1 MNIYFVCTGNTCRSP
16 MAEAILR
23 AKQLVDVDVKSAG
36 IYAMNGD
43 QMSIGS
49 STVLEEQEMSMP
61 HESSSVTEE
70 NVRWA
75 DLILTMTTSHKRAF
89 MDVYPFAAD
98 KTFTLREYV
107 RDEEGDI
114 PDPYGGSIEA
124 YRETFRVM
132 KQLIDQLERKI
143 R

>member
-23 AKQLVDVDVKSAG
+23 AKKLVGVDVKSAG
-36 IYAMNGD
+36 IYATNGN

-49 STVLEEQEMSMP
+49 STVLEEEQMSMP

-107 RDEEGDI
+107 RNEVGDI
-114 PDPYGGSIEA
+114 PDPYGGSIED